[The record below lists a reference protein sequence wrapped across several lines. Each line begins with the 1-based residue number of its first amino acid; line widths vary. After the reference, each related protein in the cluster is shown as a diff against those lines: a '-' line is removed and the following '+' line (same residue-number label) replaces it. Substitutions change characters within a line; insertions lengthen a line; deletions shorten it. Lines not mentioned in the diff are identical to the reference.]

1 MNDLE
6 LLAAQLA
13 NTSLEQARTSLVH
26 AFERADFSRLPG
38 AQALVEAL
46 CIVDDQQF
54 ELDVLGGALGRD
66 PGCDFLLV
74 AYLTTTLRSGVLFSH
89 DKLDD
94 LAATH
99 QAFRLWARVLQ
110 TLAGAP
116 PLDTPAFAACLREA
130 RRVLETGGTVNLS
143 PS

>member
-13 NTSLEQARTSLVH
+13 TGSSQARTSLVH
-26 AFERADFSRLPG
+26 AFERPDLSRLPG
-38 AQALVEAL
+38 AQALVDAL
-46 CIVDDQQF
+46 CVVDDQQF
-54 ELDVLGGALGRD
+54 ELDVLTAALRRA
-66 PGCDFLLV
+66 PGCDFLLA

-89 DKLDD
+89 DGLDD
-94 LAATH
+94 LATTH
-99 QAFRLWARVLQ
+99 EAFRRWAHVLK

-116 PLDTPAFAACLREA
+116 PLETPAFDACLREA
-130 RRVLETGGTVNLS
+130 RRVLETGGRVNLS